1 LGVLESLNS
10 ASVELDLNLLPR
22 YRNPL
27 VVVVQML
34 QALLPTME
42 VAVKVKKMKEN
53 ISTFRYVMVCSPSV
67 KILVLDQNS
76 KFV

>member
-1 LGVLESLNS
+1 LNS

-27 VVVVQML
+27 VVVVLML
-34 QALLPTME
+34 QALLPMME

-53 ISTFRYVMVCSPSV
+53 TFTFRYVTVGSLPV
-67 KILVLDQNS
+67 KILVLDQKS
-76 KFV
+76 KFA